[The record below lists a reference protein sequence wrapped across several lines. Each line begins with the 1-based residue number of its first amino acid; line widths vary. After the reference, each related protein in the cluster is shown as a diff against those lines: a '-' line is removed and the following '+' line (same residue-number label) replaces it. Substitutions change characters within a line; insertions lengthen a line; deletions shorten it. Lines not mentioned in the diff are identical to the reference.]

1 MIDMDYRFINMEYL
15 NSVSE
20 GDPEVIREILQ
31 LFKEQ
36 AIEIYNGMREYF
48 SQKDY
53 TSLGFLAHKAKS
65 SVAILGMDD
74 LALLLK
80 TFEIQAKDGIENERY
95 ESYITRFKAETEAA
109 VLELEHYVNSL
120 QPKK

>member
-1 MIDMDYRFINMEYL
+1 MDYRFINMEYL

-20 GDPEVIREILQ
+20 GDPEIIREILH

-36 AIEIYNGMREYF
+36 AIEIYNEMMVHYSENN
-48 SQKDY
+48 Y

-95 ESYITRFKAETEAA
+95 ESYISRFKVETDSA
-109 VLELEHYVNSL
+109 VIELEDYVNSL
-120 QPKK
+120 QSKK

>member
-1 MIDMDYRFINMEYL
+1 MDYRFINMEYL

-20 GDPEVIREILQ
+20 GDPEIISEILH

-36 AIEIYNGMREYF
+36 AIEIYNETMVHYSE
-48 SQKDY
+48 KNY

-95 ESYITRFKAETEAA
+95 ESYISRFKVETDAA
-109 VLELEHYVNSL
+109 VIELEDYVNSL
-120 QPKK
+120 QSKK